1 METKIAFSLAALAAG
16 LSCALMAEDWPGA
29 GIYTA
34 SDPADFVNADDASL
48 PFVMGEGRLDWTGGD
63 ATVARDLSFWA
74 PQYRANAFKVSD
86 ANATLT
92 LAGKFTQT
100 NGCFI
105 KTGPGTLALT
115 YPGWQ
120 QLGKGPQNASLL
132 GRTVMWDETTG
143 ACTNGGFAHVTVD
156 EGTLVLGAPG
166 ATNNITSMTFI
177 GNRTQKYAAL
187 DITNGVVVQP
197 NNWFCIARGTG
208 QTSNDARAEVFV
220 REDARLEVGQ
230 LNIGYANGM
239 SSAFPRASLI
249 VDGGTVSVPYH
260 VYTLETGNGE
270 AHVVITNGASFVN
283 NYWNAAEAG
292 WRMKNAS
299 GGTAY
304 VDISASSTGSAYYV
318 SLHKNGFLNV
328 RGQSRLD
335 FDRTMPN
342 GVNYERG
349 NVTFDD
355 STLSSRMEGIDPL
368 WFYGYGTN
376 RFFVGQHGMTFHA
389 KTGTDAALYAPVDV
403 AGSTARAS
411 APLKKTGPG
420 SLALALPYQHPLVVE
435 EGDLRLRNLSH
446 NWEQM
451 PSQTPTL
458 AAGSHLIAAGEGA
471 LGRLTVPA
479 GTPLVLRAQ
488 GLETSQHSC
497 WYCMGWAAVRPD
509 GFLSLTDGRATSY
522 GSAHLKNK
530 VDVSKSFTLSFDV
543 VPRAF
548 FRNAGTLYGGFMVAL
563 NSANYNLIGANGRD
577 YLGYRYGT
585 FTNAANKSVAMGLDA
600 ANRRLM
606 TGANGAFGATTASL
620 GVSVLTLLT
629 SLDAPHH
636 CTLAYDKDAGT
647 LTFTFRT
654 RDGFERSIAQ
664 SVDLQTALGATTAYL
679 GFTAASHIDS
689 PVDYL
694 ISNVAFADPATPA
707 AMRVGGQATASAAV
721 PLSAELVASPDS
733 PAFVMDKLTYSDG
746 AVLDVSQAET
756 GGKAVPWSAEPLTE
770 TNAWTLAGGAHWRA
784 DGSLATSWEKQD
796 PAASSHWKGYA
807 WYRKPLPVAQDWTID
822 YDFDFGEKGGACAR
836 TASTS
841 PSSPTRA
848 TATRCP
854 TPGST

>member
-1 METKIAFSLAALAAG
+1 MEKHAVCLVAACAVG
-16 LSCALMAEDWPGA
+16 FSCALWAEDWPGA

-34 SDPADFVNADDASL
+34 SDPADFVNAQDASI
-48 PFVMGEGRLDWTGGD
+48 PFVMGEGILDWTGGD
-63 ATVARDLSFWA
+63 ATVTRDLSFWA

-92 LAGKFTQT
+92 IAGKFTQT

-105 KTGPGTLALT
+105 KTGPCTLALT
-115 YPGWQ
+115 YPG
-120 QLGKGPQNASLL
+120 
-132 GRTVMWDETTG
+132 
-143 ACTNGGFAHVTVD
+143 AHVTVD

-220 REDARLEVGQ
+220 RKDARLEIGQ
-230 LNIGYANGM
+230 LNIGYGNGM
-239 SSAFPRASLI
+239 SSPFPRASLI
-249 VDGGTVSVPYH
+249 VDGGIVTALNEIF
-260 VYTLETGNGE
+260 TLETGNGE
-270 AHVVITNGASFVN
+270 AHVVVTNGGSFVSGN
-283 NYWNAAEAG
+283 WNAMNAG
-292 WRMKNAS
+292 WQMKNGS
-299 GGTAY
+299 GGTSY
-304 VDISASSTGSAYYV
+304 VDISASSTGSAHYV
-318 SLHKNGFLNV
+318 SLRANTFLNV
-328 RGQSRLD
+328 TGKSL
-335 FDRTMPN
+335 FEADRTMPN

-355 STLSSRMEGIDPL
+355 STLSSRLEGIDPL

-376 RFFVGQHGMTFHA
+376 RFIVGQHGMTFHA

-411 APLKKTGPG
+411 TPLKKTGPG
-420 SLALALPYQHPLVVE
+420 SLALVLPYQHPLVVE

-563 NSANYNLIGANGRD
+563 NSANYNLIGAHGRD

-600 ANRRLM
+600 TNRRLT
-606 TGANGAFGATTASL
+606 TGTNGAFGATTADL

-636 CTLAYDKDAGT
+636 CTLAYDPHARRLRAVDCAERQPPDGARRDDGLPRLHGRVAHRLAGRLPHLQRGVRRPGDAGRDARGRAGDG
-647 LTFTFRT
+647 LRRRAALRRAGRLARLARV
-654 RDGFERSIAQ
+654 RDGQAHLLRRRGARRLAGRDRRQGRSVVRRTAGRDERLDARGRR
-664 SVDLQTALGATTAYL
+664 ALARGRVACHGRIPRPRPTGRATR
-679 GFTAASHIDS
+679 G
-689 PVDYL
+689 
-694 ISNVAFADPATPA
+694 
-707 AMRVGGQATASAAV
+707 TAS
-721 PLSAELVASPDS
+721 PCPWRR
-733 PAFVMDKLTYSDG
+733 
-746 AVLDVSQAET
+746 T
-756 GGKAVPWSAEPLTE
+756 G
-770 TNAWTLAGGAHWRA
+770 
-784 DGSLATSWEKQD
+784 
-796 PAASSHWKGYA
+796 
-807 WYRKPLPVAQDWTID
+807 
-822 YDFDFGEKGGACAR
+822 
-836 TASTS
+836 
-841 PSSPTRA
+841 
-848 TATRCP
+848 
-854 TPGST
+854 

>member
-1 METKIAFSLAALAAG
+1 
-16 LSCALMAEDWPGA
+16 MAEDWPGA

-34 SDPADFVNADDASL
+34 SDPTDFVNADDASL
-48 PFVMGEGRLDWTGGD
+48 PFAMGEGRLDWTGGD

-220 REDARLEVGQ
+220 RKGARLEVNQ

-239 SSAFPRASLI
+239 GSAFPRASLT
-249 VDGGTVSVPYH
+249 VDGGTVSVPYQI
-260 VYTLETGNGE
+260 YTLETGNGE

-328 RGQSRLD
+328 RGQSRLE
-335 FDRTMPN
+335 FDRTMPD
-342 GVNYERG
+342 GVNNGRG
-349 NVTFDD
+349 QVAFDD
-355 STLSSRMEGIDPL
+355 STLGSRMAGIDPL

-376 RFFVGQHGMTFHA
+376 SFFVGPRGMTFDVQE
-389 KTGTDAALYAPVDV
+389 GNDAALYPPVCV
-403 AGSTARAS
+403 KGSTARAN

-420 SLALALPYQHPLVVE
+420 SLALVLPYQHPLVVE
-435 EGDLRLRNLSH
+435 DGNLRLRNLSH

-458 AAGSHLIAAGEGA
+458 AAGSKLVAAGEGA
-471 LGRLTVPA
+471 FGRLTIPV

-488 GLETSQHSC
+488 GMETSQHGN
-497 WYCMGWAAVRPD
+497 WYCTGWAAVRPD
-509 GFLSLTDGRATSY
+509 GFLTLKYDAAHYPGSLNAAENVPGSEGYAKAEEDLTRFLRKLRTAYRKLTGQSLRAYWETANWSPRRQ
-522 GSAHLKNK
+522 APARLHQHL
-530 VDVSKSFTLSFDV
+530 V
-543 VPRAF
+543 VPSDAVELARRLWPAF
-548 FRNAGTLYGGFMVAL
+548 GGEGTVIVKDLDSDPDRTRLAEYMVGNVHGKL
-563 NSANYNLIGANGRD
+563 PGSKGWSGSR
-577 YLGYRYGT
+577 
-585 FTNAANKSVAMGLDA
+585 GLDKP
-600 ANRRLM
+600 
-606 TGANGAFGATTASL
+606 
-620 GVSVLTLLT
+620 VL
-629 SLDAPHH
+629 SEPEEI
-636 CTLAYDKDAGT
+636 G
-647 LTFTFRT
+647 
-654 RDGFERSIAQ
+654 
-664 SVDLQTALGATTAYL
+664 SVDEIQPPPGAVIKEVREVTDEDGIVVGKYL
-679 GFTAASHIDS
+679 RYVLPKPPKI
-689 PVDYL
+689 
-694 ISNVAFADPATPA
+694 
-707 AMRVGGQATASAAV
+707 RGGQIVLPRAA
-721 PLSAELVASPDS
+721 
-733 PAFVMDKLTYSDG
+733 KR
-746 AVLDVSQAET
+746 
-756 GGKAVPWSAEPLTE
+756 GGKRL
-770 TNAWTLAGGAHWRA
+770 
-784 DGSLATSWEKQD
+784 
-796 PAASSHWKGYA
+796 
-807 WYRKPLPVAQDWTID
+807 
-822 YDFDFGEKGGACAR
+822 
-836 TASTS
+836 
-841 PSSPTRA
+841 
-848 TATRCP
+848 
-854 TPGST
+854 